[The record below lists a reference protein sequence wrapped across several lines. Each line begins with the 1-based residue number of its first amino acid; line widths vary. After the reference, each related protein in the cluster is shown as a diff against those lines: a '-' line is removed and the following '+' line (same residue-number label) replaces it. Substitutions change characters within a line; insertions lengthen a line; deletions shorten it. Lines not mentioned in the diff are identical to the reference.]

1 MDRRHLRVPPGLA
14 RPLAAALTCIA
25 ALAACKPSVSERQV
39 REDFATL
46 QATGTVPGKA
56 RLERI
61 EFTDGWSD
69 GADFEVYFCLPAS
82 DGPGRG
88 CEQRNI
94 GLSYQQREGRWR
106 LFSVQAEQAV
116 E

>member
-1 MDRRHLRVPPGLA
+1 MDRRHLRAPPGHVRL
-14 RPLAAALTCIA
+14 LAAALACIA

-39 REDFATL
+39 RDDFATL

-61 EFTDGWSD
+61 ELTDGWSD

-82 DGPGRG
+82 DDPGRG
-88 CEQRNI
+88 CERRNI
-94 GLSYQQREGRWR
+94 GLSYQHLEGRWR

-116 E
+116 D